1 MSTALTADLRGV
13 AGQTPGGGRPGYG
26 ARFRRRR
33 WWAKAGGVVF
43 GLGLLIWTLLPV
55 YNMLLMA
62 LDSDADEFTGSIWP
76 PDPDLDS
83 FRSVWT
89 EDYWLMD
96 HFWHQFANSIYLGLA
111 TMLLTVLIGSLAS
124 FSLGRMR
131 LRRSWIIS
139 DVALLTYML
148 PSTFLVIPYVH
159 IMHLY
164 GMSDSLW
171 AVIAAQVAFA
181 TPYAILILHQYGKLI
196 PIELDESAKIDG
208 ASPFQVYLR
217 IYVPLMAPALV
228 AVGVYALLLAWNEYL
243 YQFLLL
249 SSTRNMTV
257 AVAIDQFFDSDEA
270 PWNYMM
276 AIAII
281 YSVPPVAIYFA
292 LRRFMVAG
300 LTLGGVKG

>member
-1 MSTALTADLRGV
+1 VSLALTH
-13 AGQTPGGGRPGYG
+13 RPSPY
-26 ARFRRRR
+26 RWRRR
-33 WWAKAGGVVF
+33 WSKAASVALGV
-43 GLGLLIWTLLPV
+43 GLLIWTLLPV

-62 LDSDADEFTGSIWP
+62 LDDDAEEFTGHIWP
-76 PDPDLDS
+76 EWDFSS

-96 HFWHQFANSIYLGLA
+96 HFWHQFANSLYMGLA
-111 TMLLTVLIGSLAS
+111 TMVLTVLIGSLAA

-131 LRRSWIIS
+131 LRRGWIIS

-148 PSTFLVIPYVH
+148 PMAFLVIPFVH
-159 IMHLY
+159 VMHKY
-164 GMSDSLW
+164 GMVDSLW
-171 AVIAAQVAFA
+171 SVIAAEVTFA
-181 TPYAILILHQYGKLI
+181 SPYALLILNQYGKLI
-196 PIELDESAKIDG
+196 PMELDESAKIDG
-208 ASPFQVYLR
+208 ASPFQVYWR
-217 IYVPLMAPALV
+217 IYLPLMAPALV
-228 AVGVYALLLAWNEYL
+228 AVGVYALLLAWNEYI

-300 LTLGGVKG
+300 LTMGGVKG